1 MVTYSQR
8 RYILTSF
15 WLLQNTSDLR
25 SSSFELNSVSDDALK
40 SAKRLLNDLSVK
52 LCVLDSRMFLGF
64 FSVESAL
71 RDLASLA
78 ENDVVTLHP
87 PVAEIVSSLTLAMK
101 AIFRAG
107 PSQAKSG
114 LFLASNTVEC
124 LNQTLTAYY
133 VDGDKDALLPLTENV
148 QSLLMWIHEIEG

>member
-1 MVTYSQR
+1 MATYSQR

-15 WLLQNTSDLR
+15 WRLQNTSDLT
-25 SSSFELNSVSDDALK
+25 SSTFQLNSVSDDALK

-71 RDLASLA
+71 KDLASLA
-78 ENDVVTLHP
+78 ENDVVALHP
-87 PVAEIVSSLTLAMK
+87 PVAEIITSLTLAMK

-114 LFLASNTVEC
+114 LFLVSNTVES
-124 LNQTLTAYY
+124 LNQTLSAYY
-133 VDGDKDALLPLTENV
+133 VDGDKNAILPLAENV
-148 QSLLMWIHEIEG
+148 HSLLMWINEVEA